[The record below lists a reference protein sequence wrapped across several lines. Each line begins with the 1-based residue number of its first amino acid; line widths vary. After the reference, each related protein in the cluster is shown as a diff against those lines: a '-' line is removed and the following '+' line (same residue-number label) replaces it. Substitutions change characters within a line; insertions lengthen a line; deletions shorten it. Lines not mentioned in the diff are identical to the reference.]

1 MKLSKEQISNGIWIL
16 AIILI
21 LFTPIGFHLRVLTGK
36 LFSGNAGV
44 IAEDERETLENYHWN
59 LVDLDGN
66 QLNFEHTRGKVVLV
80 NFWATW
86 CPPCVAELPSMDRL
100 HAAYKDKVV
109 FAFVANDKKEKVQ
122 SFLARREFDLPVYF
136 ETSRTPDL
144 LVSRSIPATFI
155 LDKSG
160 AIVVRE
166 IGAVQWDSEETMK
179 LLDQLLAE

>member
-1 MKLSKEQISNGIWIL
+1 
-16 AIILI
+16 
-21 LFTPIGFHLRVLTGK
+21 
-36 LFSGNAGV
+36 
-44 IAEDERETLENYHWN
+44 
-59 LVDLDGN
+59 
-66 QLNFEHTRGKVVLV
+66 RGKVVLV